1 MATEKSPGS
10 LVHLSGQTLADC
22 EEGKEGQEH
31 VVPSP
36 EHYQGTCVRPKQA
49 RGTQGGRG
57 SREDKLPVVGTY
69 GVPLSHAGNPVSY
82 IQLLC

>member
-10 LVHLSGQTLADC
+10 LVHPSGQTLADC
-22 EEGKEGQEH
+22 EGEKAGQEH

-69 GVPLSHAGNPVSY
+69 GVPLSHRGD
-82 IQLLC
+82 L